1 VLYVLCNGMTMKKMV
16 MFAVNVRKIKAL
28 TVMEQWH

>member
-1 VLYVLCNGMTMKKMV
+1 MTMKKMV

-28 TVMEQWH
+28 TDGTVALIGKGR